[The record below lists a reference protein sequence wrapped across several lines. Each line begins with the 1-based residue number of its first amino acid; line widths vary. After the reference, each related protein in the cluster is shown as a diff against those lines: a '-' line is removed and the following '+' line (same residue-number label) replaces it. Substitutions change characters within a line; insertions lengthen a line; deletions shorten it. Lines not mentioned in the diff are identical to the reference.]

1 MIEQLKLYD
10 VKSPKV
16 RLGNEWDGGYVA
28 PQLILDSSTALFSYG
43 VGSDI
48 SFEIDYVRK
57 TNKPSFSYDHTV
69 EGAGI
74 PHDLQH
80 LMTFKKEGLSYQK
93 ETDLDT
99 FFAHYEQSG
108 IKEQVFLKMDIEGAE
123 FPFFLNSDIKR
134 LSEIVTGIVVEF
146 HPIDNPRLLGEYFDV
161 LKKINEYFYHCHIH
175 CNNYAGSSPYNEYGL
190 DITLPHIL
198 EMTFINKTLVS
209 NNKTTLNRFLD
220 VFKSGET
227 VDLDMGDYPNPE
239 YDRKNDLN
247 RPEHSL
253 DFIKLINKL

>member
-28 PQLILDSSTALFSYG
+28 PQIILDSSASLFSYG

-80 LMTFKKEGLSYQK
+80 LMVFKKEGLSYQK

-108 IKEQVFLKMDIEGAE
+108 IKEQVFLKMDIEGGE
-123 FPFFLNSDIKR
+123 INILR
-134 LSEIVTGIVVEF
+134 TLSQKNLDKISVISIEI
-146 HPIDNPRLLGEYFDV
+146 
-161 LKKINEYFYHCHIH
+161 
-175 CNNYAGSSPYNEYGL
+175 
-190 DITLPHIL
+190 LP
-198 EMTFINKTLVS
+198 S
-209 NNKTTLNRFLD
+209 NTTLNFIASLNEFMPINYEFYRERRYGLIH
-220 VFKSGET
+220 
-227 VDLDMGDYPNPE
+227 
-239 YDRKNDLN
+239 RKII
-247 RPEHSL
+247 SVG
-253 DFIKLINKL
+253 K